1 MVFSWPSKA
10 KLLDY
15 AYDRESAMWSRDSFE
30 QVLDGLMAGLT
41 GGRIHI
47 VAHSV
52 GTMLTMEV
60 LRQLYARHGEEAV
73 GRIGAVIF
81 ASPDIDMDVFASSV
95 ARIGPL
101 APKITIIAA
110 TNDRALALSSWIAG
124 GITRVGAA
132 QKAQLER
139 LGLRVIDASEGWGII
154 NHDMFL
160 SNGRIQQVI
169 RSAVESQRMG
179 A

>member
-1 MVFSWPSKA
+1 MQRVFGHG
-10 KLLDY
+10 D
-15 AYDRESAMWSRDSFE
+15 DTTG
-30 QVLDGLMAGLT
+30 LDGGK
-41 GGRIHI
+41 IHI

-60 LRQLYARHGEEAV
+60 LRQLYARHAAAAAQ
-73 GRIGAVIF
+73 RIGAVIF

-95 ARIGPL
+95 TRIGPL
-101 APKITIIAA
+101 ASKITVIAA
-110 TNDRALALSSWIAG
+110 TNDRALELSGWLAG

-139 LGLRVIDASEGWGII
+139 LGLRVIDASEDWGII
-154 NHDMFL
+154 HHDMFL
-160 SNGRIQQVI
+160 SNSEIQQVI
-169 RSAVESQRMG
+169 RTAVNNQRTG